1 MRRIKEFVFVVA
13 VSGAFVDTPAYAYL
27 DGGTI
32 SLFLQGLTG
41 AAAAAL
47 LFARSY
53 IAKLTGLFR
62 RAGHTDRRDDAQG

>member
-1 MRRIKEFVFVVA
+1 MRRFNEFLFMVGVTT
-13 VSGAFVDTPAYAYL
+13 AFVDTPAHAYL

-53 IAKLTGLFR
+53 ITKFTSLFR
-62 RAGHTDRRDDAQG
+62 RVRQSGSRDHRQD

>member
-1 MRRIKEFVFVVA
+1 MRRFKEFLFVVG
-13 VSGAFVDTPAYAYL
+13 VTTAFVDTPAHAYL

-41 AAAAAL
+41 AVAAGL

-53 IAKLTGLFR
+53 IAKLTGWFR
-62 RAGHTDRRDDAQG
+62 RAPETNSRDDVQG